1 MVLLAPQA
9 VAAQNLSSALEIT
22 RPARSWEAVNAVGQ
36 KSAWLG
42 RESGDFE
49 AWVYPLKILRH
60 LHLVFHAEDH
70 VLDAGSLARTV
81 IARPESTT
89 IVYAS
94 DTFQVRETLL
104 APYDK
109 PGALILLDIHS
120 AAPMEVEVR
129 FERDFQLQWPAVLAD
144 PEVDW
149 TPRLNA
155 FFFACEKPDYA
166 AIFGSPSAALT
177 GQEYSTNHSAERES
191 GFRLGVTGPGDAH
204 KVLALAASV
213 HGAKEAEISY
223 KELLA
228 NADHY
233 AAEAAA
239 HYQTY
244 LDRTVSLELP
254 DAQLQQAYDW
264 ARVSLAQ
271 SMVANPL
278 LPEGMVAGYR
288 FSADDRRPGY
298 AWFFGR
304 DSLWTALAWNAM
316 GDFRSTRTALDFLD
330 RFQRAD
336 GKIPH
341 EIPQSATLIRPLAET
356 EFAYAEADGTPLY
369 LIALDDYLARS
380 GDVGY
385 IRKKRPQIEKA
396 LEFLRSTLA
405 ENHLAKNQG
414 VGTGWVE
421 GGPLYPMKMEIYQA
435 ALGVEALDA
444 MSRLALAL
452 GEREQSAALRTEAD
466 TDARQLD
473 SAFWIA
479 SRRRY
484 AFALDLNGQQV
495 DSPSV
500 MAAVPIW
507 FNLLPEAHQ
516 QAMLD
521 ELARPEHQ
529 ADWGMRIIS
538 KKDARYDPGSYHN
551 GSVWPLFTGWASVAE
566 YRHHRDFSALE
577 NLRTNALLTYAGT
590 PGRVTEVLTGDAMQ
604 DLATT
609 TPQQTWSSAM
619 VIEPLLLGLLD
630 LHVNAASRT
639 VSLAPHLPADWPAM
653 AVKNIRV
660 GDKTLGLR
668 FEQKPNLLRV
678 IVEANATRGAT
689 LDLSPAFSLHARVL
703 SVTADGRKL
712 AFTAERNDRDQHIH
726 LRLPISG
733 ARQQIVMRTEGDLR
747 LAYTEA
753 LPQLGE
759 ASRGLRLI
767 SESWSRDGVE
777 GRLQFAGLPGG
788 RYEVALVGAQ
798 NIERVEG
805 AELLKPADGAA
816 SLRVTIPQTTSASV
830 VLELKKRK

>member
-452 GEREQSAALRTEAD
+452 GERRAA
-466 TDARQLD
+466 
-473 SAFWIA
+473 
-479 SRRRY
+479 Y
-484 AFALDLNGQQV
+484 
-495 DSPSV
+495 
-500 MAAVPIW
+500 
-507 FNLLPEAHQ
+507 
-516 QAMLD
+516 
-521 ELARPEHQ
+521 
-529 ADWGMRIIS
+529 
-538 KKDARYDPGSYHN
+538 
-551 GSVWPLFTGWASVAE
+551 
-566 YRHHRDFSALE
+566 
-577 NLRTNALLTYAGT
+577 
-590 PGRVTEVLTGDAMQ
+590 
-604 DLATT
+604 
-609 TPQQTWSSAM
+609 
-619 VIEPLLLGLLD
+619 
-630 LHVNAASRT
+630 
-639 VSLAPHLPADWPAM
+639 
-653 AVKNIRV
+653 
-660 GDKTLGLR
+660 
-668 FEQKPNLLRV
+668 
-678 IVEANATRGAT
+678 
-689 LDLSPAFSLHARVL
+689 
-703 SVTADGRKL
+703 
-712 AFTAERNDRDQHIH
+712 
-726 LRLPISG
+726 
-733 ARQQIVMRTEGDLR
+733 
-747 LAYTEA
+747 
-753 LPQLGE
+753 
-759 ASRGLRLI
+759 
-767 SESWSRDGVE
+767 
-777 GRLQFAGLPGG
+777 
-788 RYEVALVGAQ
+788 
-798 NIERVEG
+798 
-805 AELLKPADGAA
+805 
-816 SLRVTIPQTTSASV
+816 
-830 VLELKKRK
+830 